1 MQIFERSGMKQDLGD
16 DHFFRTRTAAI
27 RYAREQLG
35 DEAVE
40 DSPLNPDLS
49 VRQARAATVQP

>member
-1 MQIFERSGMKQDLGD
+1 VQIFERSGMKQEIGE

-49 VRQARAATVQP
+49 IRQVRAATA

>member
-1 MQIFERSGMKQDLGD
+1 MQILDRSGMKKELGEE
-16 DHFFRTRTAAI
+16 HFFRTRTAAI

-40 DSPLNPDLS
+40 DSPLNPELS
-49 VRQARAATVQP
+49 IRQAGVVTA